1 MLKRKHKILR
11 ITLDK
16 YFRLFWLVL
25 KYNLI
30 IKQVKMKLK
39 QIKIQVI
46 PSKLDTYQAM
56 GEDRNKM
63 FSQIKIKLQFK
74 IKT

>member
-1 MLKRKHKILR
+1 
-11 ITLDK
+11 
-16 YFRLFWLVL
+16 
-25 KYNLI
+25 
-30 IKQVKMKLK
+30 MKLK